1 MHKNELCS
9 RHYSLR
15 DRLRL
20 FSAVI
25 TASVLYGCGTWAMT
39 PERER
44 KLRTTQRKMMR
55 KIVGAQRRKKG
66 QEKEENDIPNAE
78 VQADGHSSGTSS
90 ANSNSNSDSTSSED
104 TKGDGES
111 SQSDDAEQDAEGE
124 ESESW
129 AEWVVRA
136 TNLAVEAARKAGVT
150 DWVEEQ
156 RRRKWRW
163 AGHVARRDDGRWSR
177 RLMGWEP
184 HGGRRAWGRPNL
196 RWEDALVQ
204 FAKSKGKAWHKA
216 AQDRG
221 QWDAWEAEFA
231 ARRW

>member
-1 MHKNELCS
+1 
-9 RHYSLR
+9 
-15 DRLRL
+15 
-20 FSAVI
+20 
-25 TASVLYGCGTWAMT
+25 
-39 PERER
+39 
-44 KLRTTQRKMMR
+44 MR

-66 QEKEENDIPNAE
+66 QEKEENDVPNAE
-78 VQADGHSSGTSS
+78 VQAGGHSSGTSS
-90 ANSNSNSDSTSSED
+90 ANSNSDSDSTSSKD

-136 TNLAVEAARKAGVT
+136 TNLAVEAARKAGVA

-156 RRRKWRW
+156 QRRKWRW

-221 QWDAWEAEFA
+221 QWDAWEAEFVA
-231 ARRW
+231 KRW